1 MKSTIG
7 TMLFIASIATLPSC
21 KDHEEER
28 RQKEIKAAE
37 AIDKQ
42 HDKAMKEASQ
52 GEFPQPKP
60 AGPIR

>member
-1 MKSTIG
+1 MKSTIR
-7 TMLFIASIATLPSC
+7 TLILVTLVASLPSC
-21 KDHEEER
+21 KDREEER

-37 AIDKQ
+37 ACDKQ

-52 GEFPQPKP
+52 GNFPEPNP

>member
-1 MKSTIG
+1 MKTHIIYPA
-7 TMLFIASIATLPSC
+7 LLALALVSC
-21 KDHEEER
+21 DDKAEER
-28 RQKEIKAAE
+28 REKEIEALK

-52 GEFPQPKP
+52 GEFPEPKP

>member
-1 MKSTIG
+1 MKTTIG
-7 TMLFIASIATLPSC
+7 TLILIASIAVLPSC
-21 KDHEEER
+21 RDREEEQ

-37 AIDKQ
+37 AFDKQ

-52 GEFPQPKP
+52 GEFPKPKP